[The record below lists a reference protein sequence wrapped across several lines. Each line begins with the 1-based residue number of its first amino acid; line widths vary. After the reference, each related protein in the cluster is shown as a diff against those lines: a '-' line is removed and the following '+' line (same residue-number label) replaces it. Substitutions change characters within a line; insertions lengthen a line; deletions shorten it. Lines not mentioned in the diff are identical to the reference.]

1 MTDPLV
7 IAVTGCVGCPLL
19 RQGADES
26 DSPEF
31 CDEGGGPLADFCSV
45 THQRIDGGAAT
56 DVRPAWCPL
65 DVRPVL
71 VRIAAPRPDVDD
83 SAAGVRFSL
92 LELE

>member
-7 IAVTGCVGCPLL
+7 IAVTSCDGCLFARYTGERDRCE
-19 RQGADES
+19 ADSEHRAVVLN
-26 DSPEF
+26 D
-31 CDEGGGPLADFCSV
+31 
-45 THQRIDGGAAT
+45 Q
-56 DVRPAWCPL
+56 RPAWCPL